1 MNTHGI
7 VLLLTYDPA
16 RTALKQAVVSWKPIN
31 MNPSCKMYVIT
42 THVCKFK
49 YVNFRMYFPNCFV
62 SFLLFFLSGTM
73 APDYDDSEDQC
84 KICMDNG
91 IDCVLL
97 ECGHMVTCTNC
108 GKQISDCP
116 ICRQHIS
123 RIVHVFKA

>member
-1 MNTHGI
+1 MYVNSSMSTSECI
-7 VLLLTYDPA
+7 FL
-16 RTALKQAVVSWKPIN
+16 TALF
-31 MNPSCKMYVIT
+31 PS
-42 THVCKFK
+42 F
-49 YVNFRMYFPNCFV
+49 F
-62 SFLLFFLSGTM
+62 FFLSGTM
-73 APDYDDSEDQC
+73 APNDDDSEDQC

>member
-1 MNTHGI
+1 MNACGR
-7 VLLLTYDPA
+7 VLLLTCNSP
-16 RTALKQAVVSWKPIN
+16 RTALKPTVVPWKPIN
-31 MNPSCKMYVIT
+31 IIPSYKMYVIT

-62 SFLLFFLSGTM
+62 SFFFFFSGTM
-73 APDYDDSEDQC
+73 VPDYDDSEDQC